1 MATTGKKKVRGLW
14 KRKVKFIRDRLHGLD
29 LEIMTAFVVSEVE
42 AVEYHVAH
50 YPERQALWTHL
61 KSSKKQEKL
70 MKFLRGTFFMTTAPV
85 PTFWLPSCCMV
96 LRNRCSSSLCKYV
109 DTSIMDIAD
118 V

>member
-14 KRKVKFIRDRLHGLD
+14 KREVKFIRDRLQGLD

-70 MKFLRGTFFMTTAPV
+70 MKFLRGTFFKL
-85 PTFWLPSCCMV
+85 FYENC
-96 LRNRCSSSLCKYV
+96 
-109 DTSIMDIAD
+109 TSAD
-118 V
+118 VLVAFLLHGTK